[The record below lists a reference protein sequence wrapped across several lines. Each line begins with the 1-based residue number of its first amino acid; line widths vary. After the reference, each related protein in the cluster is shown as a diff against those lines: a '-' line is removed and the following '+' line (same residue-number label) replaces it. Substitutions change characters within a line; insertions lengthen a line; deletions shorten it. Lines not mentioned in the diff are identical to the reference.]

1 MKITLK
7 AKSSSGDPYD
17 VDFIFEKGVLSVHC
31 TCRAGM
37 MRTACKHRLSL
48 LKGDKKMLA
57 DPSQANQ
64 LATVVEWANQ
74 VGFSNL
80 LQQLDAAEAELSRLQ
95 REVKK
100 AKKRLEESMTHGL
113 NRSS

>member
-1 MKITLK
+1 MKVTLK

-17 VDFIFEKGVLSVHC
+17 VDFLFEGGALSVHC
-31 TCRAGM
+31 TCRAGI

-48 LKGDKKMLA
+48 LKGDQKMLA
-57 DPSQANQ
+57 DPSQANE
-64 LATVVEWANQ
+64 LATVVEWASK

-80 LQQLDAAEAELSRLQ
+80 IQRLDEAEAELSRVQ

-100 AKKRLEESMTHGL
+100 GKKRLEESMTHGL
-113 NRSS
+113 SPGS